1 VQQGSLPSS
10 TEERMTPRVRVRL
23 AAATPVAV
31 ASLLVAGCA
40 GGMAANRRSPGVIE
54 NGAFKPGRAPAAS
67 YGPDPSLTCPERGVN
82 ELVADAIGAVAKPE
96 GRLCAIADTLLG
108 WEGTGSDVPPDSVLA
123 VISSDFGLPQPVRRV
138 VIKDVNTA
146 EGAEGSRGRVEGA
159 SEKDVAAMVAEPIR
173 SFASTAQVPRYGFV
187 IQRIK
192 KGVSKIALVM
202 QDQSLEIQPIPRK
215 LNAGQTATLSGKL
228 LGNLVN
234 PKVQYTDAV
243 GKLERAEP
251 TSEKSFTA
259 QLKCGDRPGRIIVSV
274 TAEHE
279 GANAALASFPVGCG
293 TDLPVAAALP
303 KPGGKEAATS
313 DPAAVEKQLAD
324 MINAERASAGLQR
337 LEVDTDL
344 AKVARSISDDRAKG
358 KGITS
363 NELTRRLQEMDISA
377 PTILVSEAQALSGED
392 AYTRLSNSPQD
403 RANAMNSEMTHFGIG
418 VAPGPPVDQRPT
430 VVVSELF
437 LKQVPPP
444 NADEVKANLYK
455 AISRRRTDA
464 RAGAVTKDPELE
476 QIAQAYAS
484 QMAKDK
490 GKVAKEKVAE
500 IEAPLYKKFATVNE
514 LGGVKSDPLD
524 FAEEPGIVG
533 DAKLVGVGVGVGTSP
548 QFGKNSTYVV
558 ILLGKRQSGKAPAA
572 ARQPVKKK

>member
-1 VQQGSLPSS
+1 
-10 TEERMTPRVRVRL
+10 M
-23 AAATPVAV
+23 
-31 ASLLVAGCA
+31 
-40 GGMAANRRSPGVIE
+40 
-54 NGAFKPGRAPAAS
+54 
-67 YGPDPSLTCPERGVN
+67 
-82 ELVADAIGAVAKPE
+82 
-96 GRLCAIADTLLG
+96 
-108 WEGTGSDVPPDSVLA
+108 
-123 VISSDFGLPQPVRRV
+123 
-138 VIKDVNTA
+138 
-146 EGAEGSRGRVEGA
+146 
-159 SEKDVAAMVAEPIR
+159 
-173 SFASTAQVPRYGFV
+173 
-187 IQRIK
+187 
-192 KGVSKIALVM
+192 
-202 QDQSLEIQPIPRK
+202 
-215 LNAGQTATLSGKL
+215 
-228 LGNLVN
+228 
-234 PKVQYTDAV
+234 
-243 GKLERAEP
+243 
-251 TSEKSFTA
+251 
-259 QLKCGDRPGRIIVSV
+259 SV

-324 MINAERASAGLQR
+324 MINAERASAGVQR

-377 PTILVSEAQALSGED
+377 PTILVSEAQALSAED

-464 RAGAVTKDPELE
+464 RAGAVTKDAELE
-476 QIAQAYAS
+476 QIARPSLGPSVTGCSRVRWSVVASWASARRDRGDLVRTSRQDFLWCRGQASSAGAGSSAS
-484 QMAKDK
+484 L
-490 GKVAKEKVAE
+490 
-500 IEAPLYKKFATVNE
+500 PC
-514 LGGVKSDPLD
+514 
-524 FAEEPGIVG
+524 
-533 DAKLVGVGVGVGTSP
+533 
-548 QFGKNSTYVV
+548 STFVTFPPPSITNV
-558 ILLGKRQSGKAPAA
+558 MRSA
-572 ARQPVKKK
+572 

>member
-1 VQQGSLPSS
+1 MTV
-10 TEERMTPRVRVRL
+10 EETRHPL
-23 AAATPVAV
+23 ASKVTPVD
-31 ASLLVAGCA
+31 
-40 GGMAANRRSPGVIE
+40 RRSPMPAWAQVERDLRAVMDQGVE
-54 NGAFKPGRAPAAS
+54 AGLQLPTEKDLATMVEAPIKTFVANS
-67 YGPDPSLTCPERGVN
+67 VTPRYGLVTSRIKAGLT
-82 ELVADAIGAVAKPE
+82 
-96 GRLCAIADTLLG
+96 
-108 WEGTGSDVPPDSVLA
+108 
-123 VISSDFGLPQPVRRV
+123 RV
-138 VIKDVNTA
+138 VI
-146 EGAEGSRGRVEGA
+146 
-159 SEKDVAAMVAEPIR
+159 
-173 SFASTAQVPRYGFV
+173 
-187 IQRIK
+187 
-192 KGVSKIALVM
+192 VM

-558 ILLGKRQSGKAPAA
+558 ILLGKRRSKRSRRARFAQPAWARTLRRPCAGTLPQRSCSSVARTPLLPLPLLRSVRQTGTGSSAAIGTRRFCWTCARGSRPSSPPAPAWSGSTSGSPTSRPDIGSACGRRCARRSPRWKAGA
-572 ARQPVKKK
+572 AASGT